1 MINTVLGYRSMNTL
15 PLADFTRPSI
25 RCTSSLLY
33 VTVVVIEVVAST
45 SELRSES
52 KRLDDEHTY
61 ACEHQHSREFSEHVF
76 GDSVSMRVH
85 FNMLPDSS
93 QLVDR
98 VRSNRNDVPIFG
110 LNLVLYGDI
119 NAWRTLKG
127 SVDVLMSYGVLSAV
141 ISWIN
146 RSSAGWHSCTQ
157 NKERVSW
164 STK

>member
-1 MINTVLGYRSMNTL
+1 MINTTLGYRTVNTL

-76 GDSVSMRVH
+76 GDSVSMRIH
-85 FNMLPDSS
+85 FDMLPESS
-93 QLVDR
+93 RSVDR

-110 LNLVLYGDI
+110 LNLVLYKAVNGK
-119 NAWRTLKG
+119 RTPTRFEY
-127 SVDVLMSYGVLSAV
+127 VLMS
-141 ISWIN
+141 
-146 RSSAGWHSCTQ
+146 
-157 NKERVSW
+157 
-164 STK
+164 